1 MGLASPDGKT
11 IIFYLKILLNFSQF
25 LPLCSGNTDEFDL
38 DDTVV
43 VEHSYSRG
51 QHAVSVTSSEGG
63 AEGREKSLSS
73 LGEHISAAAS
83 PTDTSGTPPASP
95 SDCPHNI
102 PDTNKYKINMLR
114 RYLNDAAEA
123 AESFSAD
130 RADVERSSV
139 SDQEDQQAQP
149 APEASNNITISF
161 TPSPLDSSMVPVIS
175 QPPRDEMG
183 VEKVKRQLADS
194 NQPQHE
200 FSSSEPTT
208 LQSYQDLGLAASEE
222 VTTLPSS
229 QPPPASTSAPALF
242 SPPILR
248 HLPVLPLATAPAP
261 YPFFQPTL
269 NTWPAPFTSIPHFL
283 HLIPHSSKSVTS
295 LLNIDRN
302 PTYQLSL

>member
-1 MGLASPDGKT
+1 M
-11 IIFYLKILLNFSQF
+11 
-25 LPLCSGNTDEFDL
+25 
-38 DDTVV
+38 V

-51 QHAVSVTSSEGG
+51 QQAVSVTSSEGG
-63 AEGREKSLSS
+63 LEGREKSISS

-95 SDCPHNI
+95 SSSPHNI

-139 SDQEDQQAQP
+139 SDQEDQQAHP
-149 APEASNNITISF
+149 ALEASKNITISF
-161 TPSPLDSSMVPVIS
+161 TPSPLDSTMVPIIS
-175 QPPRDEMG
+175 HPPRDEMG
-183 VEKVKRQLADS
+183 VDKVKRQLAES

-200 FSSSEPTT
+200 FSSSDPTT

-222 VTTLPSS
+222 VTTLPSFPL
-229 QPPPASTSAPALF
+229 PPPASVSQPQPACTSAPALF
-242 SPPILR
+242 TPPILR
-248 HLPVLPLATAPAP
+248 HMSVLPLATAPAP

-269 NTWPAPFTSIPHFL
+269 NTWPGPFTSIPHFL

-295 LLNIDRN
+295 LLNRDSN

>member
-1 MGLASPDGKT
+1 M
-11 IIFYLKILLNFSQF
+11 
-25 LPLCSGNTDEFDL
+25 
-38 DDTVV
+38 V

-51 QHAVSVTSSEGG
+51 QQAVSVTSSEGDL
-63 AEGREKSLSS
+63 EGRERESIVKSLSS

-95 SDCPHNI
+95 SSSPHNI

-130 RADVERSSV
+130 RADVERSSGSV
-139 SDQEDQQAQP
+139 SDTEDQPGQ
-149 APEASNNITISF
+149 SNNITISF

-175 QPPRDEMG
+175 HPPRDEMG
-183 VEKVKRQLADS
+183 VEKVKRQLAET

-200 FSSSEPTT
+200 FSSSDCSTG

-222 VTTLPSS
+222 VTTLPSLPS
-229 QPPPASTSAPALF
+229 FPLPPSAVQPPGGGSPASGPGPALF

-248 HLPVLPLATAPAP
+248 HLSVLPLAPAP
-261 YPFFQPTL
+261 GPPFPYFQPALTS
-269 NTWPAPFTSIPHFL
+269 WQAPFTPIPHFL
-283 HLIPHSSKSVTS
+283 HLIPHSSK
-295 LLNIDRN
+295 
-302 PTYQLSL
+302 